1 MSMSKDV
8 LPHGY
13 AQSRKSDL
21 GFGEVELSVRLL
33 PFSEWIRRNWGLS
46 LDFEDIEKGE
56 RDDGRRKIWKSE
68 DTLRKEEDLGNLLV
82 MEQQEEKTENINTKR
97 RKQSPSSS
105 KLSSSSIPLDL
116 TLEILS
122 KLPVESVM
130 RFRCVS
136 KVWSSITTDPYFISS
151 FKTRPRLLM
160 FYRKGAKLFV
170 FSLSQNPNKNEGFS
184 YSSSQPIDSYHIT
197 YPENCCVSD
206 STESVHGLICFQI
219 STNPIIWS
227 PSMRQF
233 LTIRK
238 PQVESWKETTVF
250 LGYDPNVGNHKLV
263 CMSSLKTCDHCRVL
277 TLGSDEKSWRM
288 VKTEHTHRPF
298 NGHGTGFNGRC
309 INGVLYY
316 QAICGYH
323 RFIMSFDVSSETS
336 SVITCPWGGDYK
348 VWKMLMMISYEG
360 KLAFVG
366 NIRSG
371 KRICGFWRMQ

>member
-1 MSMSKDV
+1 
-8 LPHGY
+8 
-13 AQSRKSDL
+13 
-21 GFGEVELSVRLL
+21 
-33 PFSEWIRRNWGLS
+33 
-46 LDFEDIEKGE
+46 
-56 RDDGRRKIWKSE
+56 
-68 DTLRKEEDLGNLLV
+68 